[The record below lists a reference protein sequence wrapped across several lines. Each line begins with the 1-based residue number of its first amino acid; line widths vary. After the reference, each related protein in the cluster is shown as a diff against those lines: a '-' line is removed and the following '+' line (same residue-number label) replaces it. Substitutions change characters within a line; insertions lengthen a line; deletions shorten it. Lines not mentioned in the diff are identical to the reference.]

1 MKMEADRTFPFPS
14 LIIWH
19 SSEGVCVHPEPKLME
34 QDLSLEMFLELAEIY
49 NQGEQVEDKRAVEK
63 NLNFLYWLN
72 TNFLFYINLKY
83 S

>member
-1 MKMEADRTFPFPS
+1 
-14 LIIWH
+14 
-19 SSEGVCVHPEPKLME
+19 ME